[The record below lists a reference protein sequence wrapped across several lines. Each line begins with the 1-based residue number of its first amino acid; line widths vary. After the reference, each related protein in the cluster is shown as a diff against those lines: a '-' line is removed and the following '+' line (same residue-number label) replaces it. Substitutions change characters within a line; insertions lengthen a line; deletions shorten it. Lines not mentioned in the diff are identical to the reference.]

1 MKRLLIG
8 ALSAFVVIA
17 CAPREQEPVLA
28 LGVDLEAFDQN
39 VRPQDDFYLHVNG
52 TWLASTEIPADKA
65 TYGSFGIL
73 RDLSEERVNAI
84 IEEAANARDK
94 IAGSDLQRVGDFYL
108 SYMDEAKIAEL
119 GLTPLAKE
127 MERIDDIGNRDDLV
141 RYIGY
146 NQSIGV
152 SDPFLLFTNLD
163 YKDTTKYTVY
173 LHHSGLGLP
182 DRDYYF
188 DEEFADK
195 REKYLAFVQKIL
207 DLAGIGDSADKA
219 QMIMDL
225 ETRLAEAHWTRVE
238 NRQREKTYNP
248 FTVAEANELTPG
260 LDWNLFLEGAGM
272 PDRSHFVLRQ
282 PSYFTTLGA
291 IIKDVSVRDWRT
303 YFRYN
308 LLRSYAQ
315 YLTEDFVAANFDF
328 YGKTLS
334 GTEEIRPRWKRA
346 VETADELI
354 GEVLGRIYVDR
365 HFQPESK
372 VRMDEMIENLRR
384 AFEIAIKELKWMGD
398 GTKAEARA
406 KLAKFVAKI
415 GYPNKWRD
423 YTGLNI
429 VADDLVG
436 NVIRGTRFEYDRK
449 MKQLRGPVDRDEW
462 RMTPQTIN
470 AYYNPTMNEI
480 VFPAAILQPPFF
492 NVEADDA
499 TNYGAIG
506 AVIGHEFSHG
516 FDDQG
521 RKTDGDGLLR
531 DWWTEQD
538 AEQFKE
544 RSGALVA
551 QYDALSPIEGMN
563 VQGELTLG
571 ENIGDLAGLTMAY
584 KAYKL
589 SLGDKEAPV
598 IDGYTGDQRFFLG
611 WAQVW
616 RRLYRDDELKRRLR
630 TDPHSPS
637 QYRVNGIV
645 RNMPEWYAAFD
656 VKEGDAL
663 YLPHKERVKIW

>member
-1 MKRLLIG
+1 MKRLFIG
-8 ALSAFVVIA
+8 ALSAFLVIG
-17 CAPREQEPVLA
+17 CAPKEQEPVLA
-28 LGVDLEAFDQN
+28 LGVDLEAFDHN
-39 VRPQDDFYLHVNG
+39 VRPQDDFYLYVNG

-65 TYGSFGIL
+65 TYGAFGIL

-94 IAGSDLQRVGDFYL
+94 VAGSDLQRVGDFYL
-108 SYMDEAKIAEL
+108 SYMNEARIAEL
-119 GLTPLAKE
+119 GLTPLAE
-127 MERIDDIGNRDDLV
+127 ELQRIDDIRNRDDLV
-141 RYIGY
+141 RYFGY

-173 LHHSGLGLP
+173 LHHAGLGLP

-188 DEEFADK
+188 DDEFAEK
-195 REKYLAFVQKIL
+195 REKYVAFVQRIL
-207 DLAGIGDSADKA
+207 DLGGISDSADKA

-225 ETRLAEAHWTRVE
+225 ETRLAEAHWTRIE

-248 FTVAEANELTPG
+248 FAVADANELTPG
-260 LDWNLFLEGAGM
+260 LDWNLFLEGADLLDQGQI
-272 PDRSHFVLRQ
+272 VLRQ
-282 PSYFTTLGA
+282 PSYFTALGE
-291 IIKDVSVRDWRT
+291 IVQDVSVRNWRT

-308 LLRSYAQ
+308 LLRSYAD
-315 YLTEDFVAANFDF
+315 YLTEDFVAADFDF
-328 YGKTLS
+328 YGKTLR

-346 VETADELI
+346 VATADGLI
-354 GEVLGRIYVDR
+354 GEALGRIYVDR
-365 HFQPESK
+365 HFRPESK

-384 AFEIAIKELKWMGD
+384 AFEIAINELEWMGD
-398 GTKAEARA
+398 ETKVEAQA
-406 KLAKFVAKI
+406 KLAKFVTKI

-423 YTGLNI
+423 YTGLSI
-429 VADDLVG
+429 EADDLVG
-436 NVIRGTRFEYDRK
+436 NVIRGTRFEYDRN

-462 RMTPQTIN
+462 FMTPQTIN
-470 AYYNPTMNEI
+470 AYYNSTMNEI
-480 VFPAAILQPPFF
+480 VFPAAILQAPFF

-521 RKTDGDGLLR
+521 RKTDGNGLLR
-531 DWWTEQD
+531 DWWSEQD
-538 AEQFKE
+538 AEKFKE

-551 QYDALSPIEGMN
+551 QYDAFSPVEGMN

-616 RRLYRDDELKRRLR
+616 RRLYREDELKRRLR

-645 RNMPEWYAAFD
+645 RNMPEWYAAFGAS
-656 VKEGDAL
+656 EGDAL
-663 YLPHKERVKIW
+663 YLPPEERVKIW

>member
-8 ALSAFVVIA
+8 ALSAFLVIA
-17 CAPREQEPVLA
+17 CAPGEQEPVLA
-28 LGVDLEAFDQN
+28 LGVDLEAFDHN

-52 TWLASTEIPADKA
+52 NWLASTEIPADKA

-94 IAGSDLQRVGDFYL
+94 VSGSDLQRVGDFYG
-108 SYMDEAKIAEL
+108 SYMNEAKIAEL
-119 GLTPLAKE
+119 GLMSLAEE
-127 MERIDDIGNRDDLV
+127 MERIDDIRNRDDLV
-141 RYIGY
+141 RYVGY

-163 YKDTTKYTVY
+163 FKDTTKYTVY

-188 DEEFADK
+188 DEEFAEK
-195 REKYLAFVQKIL
+195 REKYVAFVQKIL
-207 DLAGIGDSADKA
+207 DLAAVSDSADKA
-219 QMIMDL
+219 HMIMDL
-225 ETRLAEAHWTRVE
+225 ETRLAGVHWTRIE

-260 LDWNLFLEGAGM
+260 LDWNLFLEGAGI
-272 PDRSHFVLRQ
+272 PDQGQIVLRQ
-282 PSYFTTLGA
+282 PSYFTTLGE
-291 IIKDVSVRDWRT
+291 IIEDVSIRDWRT

-308 LLRSYAQ
+308 LLRSNAQ
-315 YLTEDFVAANFDF
+315 YLTGDFVAANFDF

-354 GEVLGRIYVDR
+354 GEALGRIYVDR

-372 VRMDEMIENLRR
+372 ARMDEMIQNLRT
-384 AFEIAIKELKWMGD
+384 AFGIAISELEWMED
-398 GTKAEARA
+398 ETKVEAQA
-406 KLAKFVAKI
+406 KLAKFRPKI
-415 GYPNKWRD
+415 GYPKKWRD

-429 VADDLVG
+429 VADDLLG
-436 NVIRGTRFEYDRK
+436 NVFRGTRFEYNRNI
-449 MKQLRGPVDRDEW
+449 KQLGGPVDRDEW
-462 RMTPQTIN
+462 LMTPQTVN

-492 NVEADDA
+492 NVDADDA

-531 DWWTEQD
+531 DWWTERD

-544 RSGALVA
+544 RSEVLVA
-551 QYDALSPIEGMN
+551 QYDAFSPVEGMN

-598 IDGYTGDQRFFLG
+598 IDGYTGEQRFFLG

-616 RRLYRDDELKRRLR
+616 RRLYREDELKRRLR

-663 YLPHKERVKIW
+663 YLPADERVKIW